1 MNEKYQLI
9 NTMNQPY
16 LVVHQYDKKWDI
28 FSKAV
33 NYLKER
39 LDIN

>member
-16 LVVHQYDKKWDI
+16 LVVHQYDKKCDI